1 MATTTGGTT
10 YVTSTDLV
18 ADYPTASLA
27 LANRVDVVAS
37 GGPNSIKTSGY
48 TITLADILGGNKF
61 LYNSASPGTF
71 TLPTSSLVDGM
82 VVNVAQIGAGALTVS
97 GGTIVGTTVTTA
109 QYQSLQFVYASTGTT
124 WYSVAPP
131 SAAPGLSIVSPTS
144 IANSG
149 GSASASGG
157 QVSFTGVSS
166 ISLNGVFTSTYDNYR
181 VTMRISGTSTSD
193 AFMRTRVRVGGV
205 DNSTASSYY
214 QTSLYSGGS
223 SASGNS
229 GIQDNM
235 LAGITNSTYATS
247 GSWIYDYISPALASQ
262 TLINAHTF
270 YTLTAGARYLEMV
283 DCYHNATTAFDG
295 FTMYPS
301 TGTITGNI
309 RVYGYKNS

>member
-37 GGPNSIKTSGY
+37 GGPGLVKTAGY
-48 TITLADILGGNKF
+48 TITVADILGGNKF

-109 QYQSLQFVYASTGTT
+109 QYQGLSFVYVAAGTT
-124 WYSVAPP
+124 WYSVAP
-131 SAAPGLSIVSPTS
+131 SVATPGLSIVSPTS

-157 QVSFTGVSS
+157 EVTCSGVTSL
-166 ISLNGVFTSTYDNYR
+166 SLNGIFTSTYSNYSI
-181 VTMRISGTSTSD
+181 VFTHTETAGAAFNMRMRASGS
-193 AFMRTRVRVGGV
+193 
-205 DNSTASSYY
+205 DNSTSNYAWGGGYQAYGSAATAEGATGTNTWQFSGQANGTNSVTINVYLPQAAFPTTFNSSGSDTGNVRRY
-214 QTSLYSGGS
+214 GGYF
-223 SASGNS
+223 SAST
-229 GIQDNM
+229 Q
-235 LAGITNSTYATS
+235 
-247 GSWIYDYISPALASQ
+247 
-262 TLINAHTF
+262 
-270 YTLTAGARYLEMV
+270 
-283 DCYHNATTAFDG
+283 FDG
-295 FTMYPS
+295 ISFYG
-301 TGTITGNI
+301 GTFSGTV